1 MADGSRY
8 DDMDTR
14 PGEGR
19 WAAPE
24 EVWAAVRTDYL
35 AGMSAPEACRRYG
48 VGLTAMRTRAAREGW
63 RRADQPWTPRNRLD
77 PDDEGAELEAR
88 VGGDLDRVD
97 LPDLVWVAYRR
108 MLRAVMRGQAVEAL
122 RWRRVHAAMAD
133 EQAEVERFFEQE
145 EAIRHML
152 SDVQDP
158 DAVDGANGANGAD
171 ASDASDGVFQSGE
184 MAIGEA

>member
-1 MADGSRY
+1 MADGSHF
-8 DDMDTR
+8 DDMDAR

-19 WAAPE
+19 WHAPE

-158 DAVDGANGANGAD
+158 DAVDGADGA
-171 ASDASDGVFQSGE
+171 DASDGVFQSGE
-184 MAIGEA
+184 TAIGEA